1 MRRKFADMLHEK
13 MKHNKDI
20 YLITGDLGYG
30 LWDRIRDDFPDRFFN
45 VGSSEM
51 AMMGMGIGL
60 AMDGKIPFVYSITPF
75 AIYRPFEMIRNYLDH
90 EGIPVHVV
98 GGGRDRDYGY
108 LGFSHWADDDK
119 RIMSVFD
126 NITKYHPEDEGDLGI
141 YLNNVLEFSPT
152 EPTYL
157 NLKR

>member
-1 MRRKFADMLHEK
+1 MRRQFAKMLFEE
-13 MKHNKDI
+13 MSNNQDI

-30 LWDRIRDDFPDRFFN
+30 MWDKVRDTFPERFFN

-51 AMMGMGIGL
+51 AMMGMAIGL
-60 AMDGKIPFVYSITPF
+60 AMESKIPYVYSITPF

-90 EGIPVHVV
+90 ENICVNII

-108 LGFSHWADDDK
+108 LGFSHWSEDDMK
-119 RIMSVFD
+119 VMSSFENVKSFRPSD
-126 NITKYHPEDEGDLGI
+126 DEDLRNAFLFSLTK
-141 YLNNVLEFSPT
+141 NNPV
-152 EPTYL
+152 YI

>member
-1 MRRKFADMLHEK
+1 MRRDFANLLHIEMSK
-13 MKHNKDI
+13 NPDI

-30 LWDRIRDDFPDRFFN
+30 LWDKVRDDYPNRFFN

-51 AMMGMGIGL
+51 AMMGMAIGL
-60 AMDGKIPFVYSITPF
+60 AMDGKIPYVYSITPF

-90 EGIPVHVV
+90 ENILVNII
-98 GGGRDRDYGY
+98 GGGRDKDYGY
-108 LGFSHWADDDK
+108 LGFSHWSHDDK

-126 NITKYHPEDEGDLGI
+126 NVKSFYPEDNDDLTI
-141 YLNNVLEFSPT
+141 AMSYSLSKKH
-152 EPTYL
+152 PTYI

>member
-1 MRRKFADMLHEK
+1 MRKQFAKLLFETMIE
-13 MKHNKDI
+13 NKNI

-30 LWDRIRDDFPDRFFN
+30 LWDQIRDTYPDRFYN

-60 AMDGKIPFVYSITPF
+60 AMEGKVPFVYSITPF

-90 EGIPVHVV
+90 EKIAVNVV

-108 LGFSHWADDDK
+108 LGFSHWSEDDVT
-119 RIMSVFD
+119 IMSAFK
-126 NITKYHPEDEGDLGI
+126 NIDIYHPQAEKDLPEI
-141 YLNNVLEFSPT
+141 LEESIVGKK
-152 EPTYL
+152 PTYI

>member
-1 MRRKFADMLHEK
+1 MRKDFANLLHIE
-13 MKHNKDI
+13 MSTNPDI

-30 LWDRIRDDFPDRFFN
+30 LWDKVRDDYPDRFFN

-51 AMMGMGIGL
+51 VMMGMAIGL
-60 AMDGKIPFVYSITPF
+60 AMDGKIPYVYSITPF

-90 EGIPVHVV
+90 ENIPVNIV
-98 GGGRDRDYGY
+98 GGGRDKDYGY
-108 LGFSHWADDDK
+108 LGFSHWSHDDK

-126 NITKYHPEDEGDLGI
+126 NVKSFYPEDIDDLNTAMS
-141 YLNNVLEFSPT
+141 YSLT
-152 EPTYL
+152 KKHPTYI

>member
-1 MRRKFADMLHEK
+1 MTRKLFAQLLLDEMAV
-13 MKHNKDI
+13 NDNI

-30 LWDRIRDDFPDRFFN
+30 LWDKIKDTFPDRFYN

-90 EGIPVHVV
+90 EKIPVNII
-98 GGGRDRDYGY
+98 GGGRDQDYGY
-108 LGFSHWADDDK
+108 LGFSHWAEDDK
-119 RIMSVFD
+119 KIMTQFN
-126 NITKYHPEDEGDLGI
+126 NIANAWPENEDHLQKCID
-141 YLNNVLEFSPT
+141 YCLEKIGPV
-152 EPTYL
+152 YI

>member
-1 MRRKFADMLHEK
+1 MRKVFAQLLHAK
-13 MKHNKDI
+13 MATNLDI

-30 LWDRIRDDFPDRFFN
+30 LWDAIRDDYPDRFYN

-51 AMMGMGIGL
+51 AMMGAAIGL
-60 AMDGKIPFVYSITPF
+60 AMDGKIPYVYSITPF

-90 EGIPVHVV
+90 ERIPVNIV

-108 LGFSHWADDDK
+108 LGFSHWSHDDK
-119 RIMSVFD
+119 KVMGVFD
-126 NITKYHPEDEGDLGI
+126 NIKSYWPDSDDELQSLLDATTNKQ
-141 YLNNVLEFSPT
+141 Y
-152 EPTYL
+152 PTYI

>member
-1 MRRKFADMLHEK
+1 MRKNFAELLYNE
-13 MKHNKDI
+13 MKVNQDI

-30 LWDRIRDDFPDRFFN
+30 LWDNIKDTFKGRFFN

-51 AMMGMGIGL
+51 AMMGMAIGL

-90 EGIPVHVV
+90 ENIPVNII

-119 RIMSVFD
+119 KIMQSFKNIRMMHPTNLDELKINFD
-126 NITKYHPEDEGDLGI
+126 QIINDRK
-141 YLNNVLEFSPT
+141 
-152 EPTYL
+152 PTYL
-157 NLKR
+157 NLKK